1 MERGLRETVAS
12 SVVHGKVRDVLRGL
26 KELPSD
32 KDSQTL
38 ELEASVILDQ
48 SAKCLNIR
56 KEKYRGTINK
66 GKNFC
71 NFKET

>member
-1 MERGLRETVAS
+1 MERELRETVAS
-12 SVVHGKVRDVLRGL
+12 SVAQEKVRDVLRGL

-48 SAKCLNIR
+48 RAKCLRIR
-56 KEKYRGTINK
+56 KEKKRGPINK
-66 GKNFC
+66 
-71 NFKET
+71 

>member
-1 MERGLRETVAS
+1 MAS
-12 SVVHGKVRDVLRGL
+12 SVTQEKVRDVLRRL

-48 SAKCLNIR
+48 RAKCLNIR
-56 KEKYRGTINK
+56 KEKYRRTINK
-66 GKNFC
+66 
-71 NFKET
+71 